1 MVGQFWEIRLFRK
14 VIFEICLVQFWEI
27 RLLHKV
33 IFEIC
38 LEQFWEIWSRRHLVS
53 IFNAILIQIWHHDN
67 IKTIK
72 ITIFSGGVS
81 CSRRKDFNFE
91 KSDRFTKPF
100 LRFVCTVSRN
110 CVCIS
115 EMAKVSSTFPKT
127 LTITLTIVKSGKLA
141 IFFHFLEKTPKK
153 WILKIGKRVHVLPE
167 N

>member
-1 MVGQFWEIRLFRK
+1 MLGQFWEIRLFHK

-27 RLLHKV
+27 RLLHEV

-91 KSDRFTKPF
+91 KSDRSTKPF

-127 LTITLTIVKSGKLA
+127 LTITLTIVESWKLA

-153 WILKIGKRVHVLPE
+153 WILKIGKRVHVLLE